1 MAHPVLT
8 LTMSRQQRLVLVIA
22 ILSAFVSFLDTSVIN
37 VALPAMTAELGGGLA
52 VQQWI
57 VNAYLITL
65 GSLILLAGSLSDVFG
80 RITILR
86 VGLIGFGITSA
97 FIALAP
103 TGELVIAGR
112 ALQGVAA
119 ALLVPSSLA
128 LVIANFRGAAQAK
141 AIGQWT
147 AWTSAA
153 FIAGPLLGGLF
164 VDYASWRWVFAINL
178 IPIAL
183 TLVLLSRLAVKDE
196 RAADRRIDYLGAV
209 LCVVGLGGIVFALI
223 EQSNLGWGNPL
234 VLVPLVVGVLAFAA
248 FLWWQGRAPAPMLP
262 LGLFRVRNF
271 SAGNIATVFVYS
283 ALGLG
288 SLVIVVFLQ
297 EFAGFSATAA
307 ALVFLPVSVANIGL
321 STWFGTLSGR
331 YGPRLFMTLGPILA
345 GLGFFTMIRLGTE
358 VNYFVDLLPGVLL
371 FAVGLSMTIAPLT
384 SAILGSI
391 SAAQSGIGS
400 AVNNAIARVAGL
412 IAVALLGI
420 IAGGQLDP
428 QSLARVVL
436 VIAILLIAGGVVSF
450 IGIRNPAKTTADS
463 ADAAAQSGS
472 VAP

>member
-1 MAHPVLT
+1 
-8 LTMSRQQRLVLVIA
+8 MSRQQRLVLVIA

-103 TGELVIAGR
+103 TAELVIAGR

-128 LVIANFRGAAQAK
+128 IIMANFRGPAQGK

-178 IPIAL
+178 IPIAV
-183 TLVLLSRLAVKDE
+183 TLVLLSRLAMKDE
-196 RAADRRIDYLGAV
+196 RAADRRIDYFGAV
-209 LCVVGLGGIVFALI
+209 LCVVGLGGTVFALI
-223 EQSNLGWGNPL
+223 EQANLGWGNPF

-271 SAGNIATVFVYS
+271 SAGNIATAFVYS

-307 ALVFLPVSVANIGL
+307 ALVFLPVSIANIGL

-345 GLGFFTMIRLGTE
+345 GLGFFTMIRLGTD

-412 IAVALLGI
+412 IAIALLGV

-428 QSLARVVL
+428 QSFPRVVL
-436 VIAILLIAGGVVSF
+436 VIAVLLIAGGAVSF

-463 ADAAAQSGS
+463 TDAAAQPDQAST
-472 VAP
+472 

>member
-1 MAHPVLT
+1 VLNET
-8 LTMSRQQRLVLVIA
+8 VSGQKRLVLVIA
-22 ILSAFVSFLDTSVIN
+22 ILSAFVSFLDTSVVN
-37 VALPAMTAELGGGLA
+37 VALPAMVAELGGGLA

-80 RITILR
+80 RVTILR
-86 VGLIGFGITSA
+86 IGLIGFGITSA

-128 LVIANFRGAAQAK
+128 LVMANFRGAAQAK

-153 FIAGPLLGGLF
+153 LVAGPLLGGLF
-164 VDYASWRWVFAINL
+164 VDYASWRWVFAVNL
-178 IPIAL
+178 IPIAV
-183 TLVLLSRLAVKDE
+183 TLWLLPRLAGNND
-196 RAADRRIDYLGAV
+196 RAADRPIDYLGAV
-209 LCVVGLGGIVFALI
+209 LCVVGLAAIVFALI
-223 EQSNLGWGNPL
+223 EQADLGWGDPL
-234 VLVPLVVGVLAFAA
+234 VVVPLVVGVLAFAA
-248 FLWWQGRAPAPMLP
+248 FLWWQGRAAAPMLP
-262 LGLFRVRNF
+262 LGLFRARNF
-271 SAGNIATVFVYS
+271 SFGNIATALVYG
-283 ALGLG
+283 ALALG

-307 ALVFLPVSVANIGL
+307 ALAFIPVSIANVAL

-331 YGPRLFMTLGPILA
+331 YGPRLFMTIGPILA
-345 GLGFFTMIRLGTE
+345 GLGFLLMAGLGTE
-358 VNYFVDLLPGVLL
+358 VNYFVDLLPGVVL
-371 FAVGLSMTIAPLT
+371 FALGLSITIAPLT
-384 SAILGSI
+384 SAILGSV
-391 SAAQSGIGS
+391 SAAQAGIGS
-400 AVNNAIARVAGL
+400 AVNNAVARVAGL
-412 IAVALLGI
+412 IAVALLGV

-428 QSLARVVL
+428 ESFPRVVL
-436 VIAILLIAGGVVSF
+436 VIAVLLVAGGVVSF

-463 ADAAAQSGS
+463 ADAAAQPDP
-472 VAP
+472 AAT

>member
-103 TGELVIAGR
+103 TAELVIAGR

-128 LVIANFRGAAQAK
+128 IIMANFRGPAQGK

-183 TLVLLSRLAVKDE
+183 TLVLLSRLDIKDE
-196 RAADRRIDYLGAV
+196 RASDRRIDYLGAM
-209 LCVVGLGGIVFALI
+209 LCVVGLGGTVFALI
-223 EQSNLGWGNPL
+223 EQANLGWGNPL
-234 VLVPLVVGVLAFAA
+234 VFVPLVVGVVAFAA

-271 SAGNIATVFVYS
+271 SAGNITTAFVYS

-288 SLVIVVFLQ
+288 SLVVVVFLQ

-307 ALVFLPVSVANIGL
+307 ALVFLPVSIANIGL

-412 IAVALLGI
+412 IAVALLGV

-428 QSLARVVL
+428 QSFPRVVL
-436 VIAILLIAGGVVSF
+436 VIAVLLIAGGVVSF
-450 IGIRNPAKTTADS
+450 IGIRNPDVAKADS
-463 ADAAAQSGS
+463 ATAKA
-472 VAP
+472 

>member
-1 MAHPVLT
+1 
-8 LTMSRQQRLVLVIA
+8 MSSQQRLVLVIA

-57 VNAYLITL
+57 IDAYLITL

-97 FIALAP
+97 LIALAP
-103 TGELVIAGR
+103 NAELVIAGR

-128 LVIANFRGAAQAK
+128 IIMANFRGPAQGK

-178 IPIAL
+178 IPIAV
-183 TLVLLSRLAVKDE
+183 TLVLLSRLTVKDE

-209 LCVVGLGGIVFALI
+209 LCVVGLGGTVFALI
-223 EQSNLGWGNPL
+223 EQANFGWGNPL
-234 VLVPLVVGVLAFAA
+234 VFVPLVVGVLAFAA

-262 LGLFRVRNF
+262 LGLFRARNF
-271 SAGNIATVFVYS
+271 SAGNIATAFIYS

-288 SLVIVVFLQ
+288 SLVIVIFLQ

-307 ALVFLPVSVANIGL
+307 ALVFLPVSIANIAL

-400 AVNNAIARVAGL
+400 AVNNAIARVASL
-412 IAVALLGI
+412 IAVALLGV
-420 IAGGQLDP
+420 IAGGQLNP
-428 QSLARVVL
+428 ESLSRTL
-436 VIAILLIAGGVVSF
+436 FVIAILLVAGGVVSF
-450 IGIRNPAKTTADS
+450 IGIRNPAKTPADS
-463 ADAAAQSGS
+463 VDATAQPDPAAS
-472 VAP
+472 

>member
-97 FIALAP
+97 LIAVAP
-103 TGELVIAGR
+103 TAELVIAGR

-128 LVIANFRGAAQAK
+128 IIMANFRGPAQGK

-178 IPIAL
+178 IPIAV
-183 TLVLLSRLAVKDE
+183 TLVLLSRLDMKDE
-196 RAADRRIDYLGAV
+196 RAADRRIDYLGAG
-209 LCVVGLGGIVFALI
+209 LCVVGLGGTVFALI
-223 EQSNLGWGNPL
+223 EQANLGWGNPL
-234 VLVPLVVGVLAFAA
+234 VFVPLVVGVLAFAA

-271 SAGNIATVFVYS
+271 SAGNIATAFVYS

-307 ALVFLPVSVANIGL
+307 ALVFLPVSIANVGL

-345 GLGFFTMIRLGTE
+345 GLGFFTMIRLGTD

-412 IAVALLGI
+412 IAVALLGV

-428 QSLARVVL
+428 ESFPRVVL
-436 VIAILLIAGGVVSF
+436 VIAVLLVAGGVVSF
-450 IGIRNPAKTTADS
+450 IGIRNPTKTTADS
-463 ADAAAQSGS
+463 ADAAAQPDP
-472 VAP
+472 AAT